1 VAGDPRLALVKAT
14 TLQEIG
20 RTDEA
25 DQWLEAA
32 ERGDVPPELRAGP
45 DSVAAGIA
53 ACRAINQY
61 FHGDAGGIR
70 ATAAIALGRADGS
83 GYWHSALL
91 TTLGTAQF
99 ATGQVEEAA
108 RTLERAIDAGVAS
121 SHTLALAHALG
132 WAAIAHVESGRPD
145 RARRLVR
152 QIDDYLAA
160 HPGLNAYYG
169 AAMPH
174 IARGVVHHHE
184 GRLAEAEHELARGS
198 ELARRGAARF
208 EVVYGLVARA
218 RLTTALGDHDGAT
231 AMLRDARRA
240 LARCQDPARLA
251 DLLTRAERGA
261 RTGLDAGAAA
271 PVEALSDRELAVL
284 RLLPTD
290 LSQREIAARLYVSF
304 NTVKTHTRNIFRKL
318 DVSTRP
324 EAVRRGRALGLIA

>member
-1 VAGDPRLALVKAT
+1 
-14 TLQEIG
+14 
-20 RTDEA
+20 
-25 DQWLEAA
+25 
-32 ERGDVPPELRAGP
+32 
-45 DSVAAGIA
+45 
-53 ACRAINQY
+53 
-61 FHGDAGGIR
+61 
-70 ATAAIALGRADGS
+70 
-83 GYWHSALL
+83 
-91 TTLGTAQF
+91 
-99 ATGQVEEAA
+99 
-108 RTLERAIDAGVAS
+108 
-121 SHTLALAHALG
+121 
-132 WAAIAHVESGRPD
+132 
-145 RARRLVR
+145 
-152 QIDDYLAA
+152 
-160 HPGLNAYYG
+160 
-169 AAMPH
+169 
-174 IARGVVHHHE
+174 VHHHE

-251 DLLTRAERGA
+251 DLLTRAERAA
-261 RTGLDAGAAA
+261 RPRPDAGAAV